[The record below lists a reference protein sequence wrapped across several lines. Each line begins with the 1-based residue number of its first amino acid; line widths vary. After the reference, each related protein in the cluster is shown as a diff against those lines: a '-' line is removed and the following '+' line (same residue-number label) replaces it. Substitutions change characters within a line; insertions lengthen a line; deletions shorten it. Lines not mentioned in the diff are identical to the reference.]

1 MVSLMRITY
10 LHQYFNTPEMSGGTR
25 SYEMGRRLV
34 AKGHQVNMITSWR
47 EGGGRKNWFE
57 NCEAGIRVHWL
68 PVLYSNDMGYKART
82 AAFFRFAWRAAHKAA
97 SLPADVIFAT
107 STPLTIAL
115 PGAYGAMRQKVPMVF
130 EVRDLWPELP
140 IAVGALPNPVL
151 QSAARGLE
159 RFAYRRSERI
169 VALSP
174 GMKEG
179 IMKTGCPGTKITVI
193 PNSADLDFFD
203 PKHSDPRRFRK
214 AHPETGKAPLI
225 VYAGTMGRINGV
237 GYLPRIAAAA
247 LRQGSPMHFA
257 AVGQGM
263 EEENV
268 RIEAQ
273 KRGVLGKNF
282 HMYPAVPKRK
292 MPEILASAD
301 LALSLVVNLKPLWA
315 NSANKFF
322 DALAA
327 GTPVAIN
334 YGGWQAELIEKS
346 GAGIVIPPNDPEEAA
361 RRLWAFAGNEKQ
373 LAKAG
378 QAARKLAEERFSRDR
393 LADRLEQV
401 LVSAAGR
408 MPVSGKIQLR

>member
-1 MVSLMRITY
+1 MKINY
-10 LHQYFNTPEMSGGTR
+10 LHQYFNTPGMAGGTR
-25 SYEMGRRLV
+25 SYEMARRLV

-47 EGGGRKNWFE
+47 EGGGRNGWFE
-57 NCEAGIRVHWL
+57 TSEAGIRVHWL
-68 PVLYSNDMGYKART
+68 PVLYSNDMGYKERT
-82 AAFFRFAWRAAHKAA
+82 VAFFRFAWGAAHKAA

-107 STPLTIAL
+107 STPLTIAM

-140 IAVGALPNPVL
+140 IAMGALPNPVL
-151 QSAARGLE
+151 RSAARGLE

-179 IMKTGCPGTKITVI
+179 IMKTGCPEKKITVI

-203 PKHSDPRRFRK
+203 PKHSDPRRFRED
-214 AHPETGKAPLI
+214 HPETEKAPLL
-225 VYAGTMGRINGV
+225 VYAGSMGRINGV
-237 GYLPRIAAAA
+237 GYLPCIAAAA

-257 AVGQGM
+257 VVGRGM
-263 EEENV
+263 EEEKV
-268 RIEAQ
+268 RTEAQ
-273 KRGVLGKNF
+273 KLGVLGKNF

-301 LALSLVVNLKPLWA
+301 LALSLFVDLTPMWA

-322 DALAA
+322 DALAS

-361 RRLWAFAGNEKQ
+361 RRLWAFAANENQMK
-373 LAKAG
+373 KAG

-393 LADRLEQV
+393 LAGRLEQV
-401 LVSAAGR
+401 LLSAAGR
-408 MPVSGKIQLR
+408 MPVSEKMQAR